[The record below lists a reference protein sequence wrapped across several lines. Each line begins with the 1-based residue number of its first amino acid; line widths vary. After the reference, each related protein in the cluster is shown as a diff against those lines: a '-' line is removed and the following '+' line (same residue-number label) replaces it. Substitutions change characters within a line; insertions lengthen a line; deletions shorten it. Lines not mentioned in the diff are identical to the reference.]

1 MARYIV
7 PEQDDTNVALG
18 RLIKEESY
26 SREKKEIRVE
36 NMVIDVIK
44 REKEELVVC
53 EVKKSSKYLQSAKMQ
68 LLYYL
73 YQLKQ
78 KGLIVKGELLFPK
91 EKEKISVE
99 LTGKSEIEIKNA
111 INKIQELVNKEN
123 PPILKKNTFC
133 KRCAYREL
141 CYA

>member
-1 MARYIV
+1 MARHIV

-36 NMVIDVIK
+36 NMVIDLIK
-44 REKEELVVC
+44 KEKEGLVVC

-99 LTGKSEIEIKNA
+99 LTEEFETEIENT
-111 INKIQELVNKEN
+111 INKIQELISKED
-123 PPILKKNTFC
+123 PPTLKKNTFC